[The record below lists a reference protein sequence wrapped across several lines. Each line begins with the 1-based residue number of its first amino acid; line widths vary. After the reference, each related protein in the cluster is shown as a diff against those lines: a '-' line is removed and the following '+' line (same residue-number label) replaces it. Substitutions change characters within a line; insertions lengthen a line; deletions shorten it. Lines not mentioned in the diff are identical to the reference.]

1 VYVRADGGAHVQ
13 IFLTEEQQ
21 QSVSLKEAKLVLAVM
36 PGIVGKRKPVGHLKE
51 WDASGVAAG

>member
-1 VYVRADGGAHVQ
+1 VRSGAHVQ

-21 QSVSLKEAKLVLAVM
+21 QSVSLKEANLVLAVM
-36 PGIVGKRKPVGHLKE
+36 PGIVGKRKPVGHHLKE